1 MRAKKHSTRT
11 RPTTD
16 TANGRANGGRRV
28 RASRRAT
35 RRRRRTTSGFATNNF
50 AYDAWRQQARPA
62 IRQAA
67 RDWRSSP
74 LFDVAEEIR
83 VEVQDQIRNMIP
95 DIVLREVR
103 GVLHDVTTPYRR
115 RRTRTA

>member
-1 MRAKKHSTRT
+1 MKTKRHRTRT
-11 RPTTD
+11 RVSSESTD
-16 TANGRANGGRRV
+16 GRRT
-28 RASRRAT
+28 RTSRRA
-35 RRRRRTTSGFATNNF
+35 RRRTSSARMDNNF
-50 AYDAWRQQARPA
+50 AYQVWREQARPA

-83 VEVQDQIRNMIP
+83 VEVQDQVRSMIP

-103 GVLHDVTTPYRR
+103 GVLDDVTNPTRR

>member
-1 MRAKKHSTRT
+1 MKAKRRSTRSK
-11 RPTTD
+11 
-16 TANGRANGGRRV
+16 AASNSMNGRSARS
-28 RASRRAT
+28 SRRTT
-35 RRRRRTTSGFATNNF
+35 RRRRGAAEPNNY
-50 AYDAWRQQARPA
+50 AYEMWREQARPA

-67 RDWRSSP
+67 RDLRSSP
-74 LFDVAEEIR
+74 FFDVAEEIR

-103 GVLHDVTTPYRR
+103 GVLNDVTNPNRR

>member
-1 MRAKKHSTRT
+1 MKAKRRSTRSRT
-11 RPTTD
+11 VSD
-16 TANGRANGGRRV
+16 SMNGRRV
-28 RASRRAT
+28 RSTRRTT
-35 RRRRRTTSGFATNNF
+35 RRRRSASNPGNNY
-50 AYDAWRQQARPA
+50 AYEMWREQARPA

-67 RDWRSSP
+67 RDLRSSP

-103 GVLHDVTTPYRR
+103 GVLNDVTNPNRR

>member
-1 MRAKKHSTRT
+1 MKTKRHSTRSRAT
-11 RPTTD
+11 SD
-16 TANGRANGGRRV
+16 SMNGR
-28 RASRRAT
+28 RARTSRRTT
-35 RRRRRTTSGFATNNF
+35 RRRRTNNM
-50 AYDAWRQQARPA
+50 AYDLWREQARPA

-67 RDWRSSP
+67 RDWQSTP

-83 VEVQDQIRNMIP
+83 VEVRDQIRNMIP

-103 GVLHDVTTPYRR
+103 GVLNDVTNPNRR

>member
-1 MRAKKHSTRT
+1 MRTKRRSTRSRT
-11 RPTTD
+11 SSAS
-16 TANGRANGGRRV
+16 ANGRAGNGRRA
-28 RASRRAT
+28 RTSGRTA
-35 RRRRRTTSGFATNNF
+35 RRRRASNGNP
-50 AYDAWRQQARPA
+50 AYDMWREQARPA

-83 VEVQDQIRNMIP
+83 VEVRDQIRNMIP

-103 GVLHDVTTPYRR
+103 GVLDDVTNPNRR
-115 RRTRTA
+115 RRARTV